1 MKTLIFVLIIC
12 SLIQE
17 TIWPLD
23 LVLIILICRSMIRTD
38 PSNLYLSFAFG
49 LLISHLSLT
58 TLGITSLVYLI
69 SAEGTQILSKSRFSK
84 NPLLIVPVSFVF
96 LLANVIFSQLPVT
109 ITFQILPKVILESLL
124 ALPVFYLVESWE
136 ERFIVRSGIK
146 LKV

>member
-38 PSNLYLSFAFG
+38 PANLYLSFAFG
-49 LLISHLSLT
+49 LLISHLGLT
-58 TLGITSLVYLI
+58 TLGIKSLIYLV
-69 SAEGTQILSKSRFSK
+69 SAEGTQILSKSRFST
-84 NPLLIVPVSFVF
+84 NPFLIVPVSFIF
-96 LLANVIFSQLPVT
+96 LLADAIFSQLPST
-109 ITFQILPKVILESLL
+109 LTFQILPRVILESLL
-124 ALPVFYLVESWE
+124 ALPVFYLVRLWE
-136 ERFIVRSGIK
+136 ERFIVHKGIK